1 MNELELRNYNIK
13 YFKEIPRSTITD
25 YDYGGIRYPSSYNN
39 HIEIYDKF
47 ITVSPIMSI
56 MVPDDVICSMKQAIC
71 ETCDNIHV
79 DNNDAGASSY
89 RHITIQAPQDVNLNR
104 SLFITITKLNE
115 DGGTFDGGIMISFI
129 FQNILLLTESLS
141 IVLNQYEAES
151 IYDMLNDPF
160 DTALV

>member
-1 MNELELRNYNIK
+1 MSELELRSYNIK
-13 YFKEIPRSTITD
+13 YFKEIPRSTIAD
-25 YDYGGIRYPSSYNN
+25 YDYGGMRYPSGYNN

-56 MVPDDVICSMKQAIC
+56 VVPDDVICSIKQAIC
-71 ETCDNIHV
+71 ETCDNIHI
-79 DNNDAGASSY
+79 DNNDAGATSY
-89 RHITIQAPQDVNLNR
+89 HHITIQVPQDINLNR
-104 SLFITITKLNE
+104 SLFITVTKLNE
-115 DGGTFDGGIMISFI
+115 DDMILDGDIMISFV
-129 FQNILLLTESLS
+129 FQNTLLLTESLS